1 MITIRRPGLAL
12 IAAVLALG
20 AGSGMT
26 IPGDIIAEP
35 PRRREPRCGGYPMP
49 PTKPRDPTPAEVAA
63 AERRERRATKRAEQM
78 RRAAK
83 EPIR

>member
-1 MITIRRPGLAL
+1 MAHIRRPGLAL

-20 AGSGMT
+20 ASSGMT

-35 PRRREPRCGGYPMP
+35 PRRRESRCGGYPTP
-49 PTKPRDPTPAEVAA
+49 PAKPREPTPAEVAA
-63 AERRERRATKRAEQM
+63 AERREKRNVKRAEQM

-83 EPIR
+83 GGA